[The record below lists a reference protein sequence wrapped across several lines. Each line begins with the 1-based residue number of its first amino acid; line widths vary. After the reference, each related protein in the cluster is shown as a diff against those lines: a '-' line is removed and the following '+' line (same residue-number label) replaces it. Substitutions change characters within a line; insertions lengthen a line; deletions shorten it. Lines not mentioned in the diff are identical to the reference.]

1 MIFKPRVQYTSIEY
15 LKKYNNTLIRYCQ
28 QNVAL
33 QLNIIENMGSSFKE
47 NLRSEL
53 DYQDITIKELSSMTG
68 IPYRTIENYLSARA
82 SIPPADYAVQI
93 ARALKT
99 TVEDLVFGKAKT
111 QTKKSENDA
120 QKTQRLFSK
129 LSKDDQKF
137 FIRLMEGVLKK

>member
-1 MIFKPRVQYTSIEY
+1 
-15 LKKYNNTLIRYCQ
+15 
-28 QNVAL
+28 
-33 QLNIIENMGSSFKE
+33 MGSNFKE

-99 TVEDLVFGKAKT
+99 TVEELVFGKSKT
-111 QTKKSENDA
+111 QTKKSESEA
-120 QKTQRLFSK
+120 QKIQRLFSK
-129 LSKDDQKF
+129 LPKSDQNF
-137 FIRLMEGVLKK
+137 FIKLMEGVLKK